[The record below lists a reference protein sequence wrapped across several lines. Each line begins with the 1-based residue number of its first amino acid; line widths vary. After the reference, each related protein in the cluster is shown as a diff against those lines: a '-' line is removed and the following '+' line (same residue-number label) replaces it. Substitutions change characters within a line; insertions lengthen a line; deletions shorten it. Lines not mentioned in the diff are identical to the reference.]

1 MGLIKSAPAEEV
13 AEVKFTGFGR
23 NTNATTATAKEP
35 ERRIINQNV
44 VLERKKPGEVVEK
57 KEEKKEDRDGF
68 KEVAFSRR
76 TNDAPPVEKK
86 VEKKEDKDG
95 FKEVA
100 FSRRTN
106 DAPPA
111 NKFDPPTN
119 KFESKFIKQDTKPTF

>member
-13 AEVKFTGFGR
+13 AEAKFTGFGR

-57 KEEKKEDRDGF
+57 KEEKKED
-68 KEVAFSRR
+68 
-76 TNDAPPVEKK
+76 
-86 VEKKEDKDG
+86 KDG

-111 NKFDPPTN
+111 NKFDPPKN
-119 KFESKFIKQDTKPTF
+119 KFESKYTKQDTKPTF